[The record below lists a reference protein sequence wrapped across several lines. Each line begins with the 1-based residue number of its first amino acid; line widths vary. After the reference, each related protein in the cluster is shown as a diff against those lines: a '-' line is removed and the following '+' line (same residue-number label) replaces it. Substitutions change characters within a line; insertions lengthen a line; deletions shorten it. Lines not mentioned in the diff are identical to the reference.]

1 MIKGKGYP
9 ALPLNFLSKF
19 NDPSFLSPFPKKIC
33 ACGGEKV
40 FFNVKVLVFMLALTK
55 ISNRVLFIGLK
66 ALLSFFIASYPLFSV
81 VPAAQAE
88 GLSAEAAS
96 SFKEAA
102 ELIAEIPEN
111 SLVVGDSVRPVPDIG
126 KIVYVRESENGFRVC
141 MNNECGPIVDRVA
154 RGMPAVSP
162 NGEYVAAVVQSGGD
176 ARVMLGGGLSAAY
189 DMVYG
194 LRFSPDSMILA
205 YIARKDD
212 AFSVYANQDRHRAFV
227 MVDPNQGLIFSR
239 DSKNLAYVAS
249 SDGQS
254 WQLVKNG
261 EPGEAFEQ
269 IKHVTFSP
277 DSSRL
282 VYAARKDG
290 KWHLVEGQDKGSA
303 YIDIKRIL
311 FSPDS
316 ERLVYAA
323 RDDEGAF
330 MVLDGEKS
338 EPFEYLPGE
347 PVFSRDGKRLAY
359 AVAEERRGNVR
370 MRMVVDGKAGP
381 AFHRIGAYRFSPD
394 GKQIAYMAVKDDE
407 TGMMVH
413 DGEVGDEYRQ
423 IGIPIFS
430 PDGSHLAYYAVQDGQ
445 WFVVKDGEK
454 GPPFVVGENPVFCP
468 KGERMAYVAQKGD
481 RYVVVEDNEIIGH
494 YDWAGLLAFSPDGKH
509 LAYAAAEDGEAFL
522 VVDGQKAE
530 ERFLSFVRGS
540 PLVFTEENAVQGIAV
555 RAFADGRQE
564 FWLVRAQIDQ

>member
-1 MIKGKGYP
+1 MFMHNPKLV
-9 ALPLNFLSKF
+9 LPQLSLRF
-19 NDPSFLSPFPKKIC
+19 AVFSCFIFFS
-33 ACGGEKV
+33 AV
-40 FFNVKVLVFMLALTK
+40 FFLLVPRLYAEDSDSGGVSGPKDRRAFEERLT
-55 ISNRVLFIGLK
+55 
-66 ALLSFFIASYPLFSV
+66 LL
-81 VPAAQAE
+81 
-88 GLSAEAAS
+88 
-96 SFKEAA
+96 
-102 ELIAEIPEN
+102 AEIPEN
-111 SLVVGDSVRPVPDIG
+111 GRIVGDSVHPRPADG
-126 KIVYVRESENGFRVC
+126 KIAYVYESEKGLKVC
-141 MNNECGPIVDRVA
+141 GDNHCGPYVDRVA
-154 RGMPAVSP
+154 KGMPVVSP
-162 NGEYVAAVVQSGGD
+162 NGRHVAAVVQTGGD
-176 ARVMLGGGLSAAY
+176 ARVMLGGGLSSAY

-205 YIARKDD
+205 YIAQKDD
-212 AFSVYANQDRHRAFV
+212 AFSVYVNQDRHRAFA
-227 MVDPNQGLIFSR
+227 MVDPNQGIIFSR
-239 DSKNLAYVAS
+239 DSKSLAYVAS
-249 SDGQS
+249 KDGKS
-254 WQLVKNG
+254 WHLVKNG

-282 VYAARKDG
+282 VYAARQDG
-290 KWHLVEGQDKGSA
+290 KWYLVEEEDKGPA
-303 YIDIKRIL
+303 YIDIKRIR

-323 RDDEGAF
+323 RGDDGAF

-423 IGIPIFS
+423 IGIPIFA

-522 VVDGQKAE
+522 MVDGQKGE
-530 ERFLSFVRGS
+530 ERFLSFVRGA
-540 PLVFTEENAVQGIAV
+540 PLVFAEGNILQGIAL
-555 RAFADGRQE
+555 RAFVDGRQE
-564 FWLVRAQIDQ
+564 FWLIRAEIDQ